1 MTLSES
7 QPGRPPDRE
16 RDRPHWGSP
25 TRPDHLPGMP
35 CPLPRWTQPV
45 YVSVTSRSV
54 QPSLM
59 LWQVGVHDFT
69 FEACSGFT
77 RVTACRVAQPPWVA
91 FVTRLRPGPARRR
104 PKPLVSYQTYRQLSG
119 WDFHPLAIRAV
130 GAHITFPRRPFI
142 FKVSRVPSSPSSVT
156 CCRRPRYWPRVPP
169 TRTPLKR
176 SRQSAVSSRQWR
188 EVGRQPTIRNSQF
201 IILNLAMHLKPSPC
215 SSPTYHLRPTGT
227 HLPHTIMV
235 PPWAGC

>member
-1 MTLSES
+1 
-7 QPGRPPDRE
+7 
-16 RDRPHWGSP
+16 
-25 TRPDHLPGMP
+25 MP

-45 YVSVTSRSV
+45 YLSVTSRSG

-130 GAHITFPRRPFI
+130 GAHITFPPSTSNYLCFLQHSSFVATCGKLGGKAGMLYKTKVLTSSKRECCVRPNGADRQW
-142 FKVSRVPSSPSSVT
+142 VE
-156 CCRRPRYWPRVPP
+156 VPP
-169 TRTPLKR
+169 R
-176 SRQSAVSSRQWR
+176 
-188 EVGRQPTIRNSQF
+188 
-201 IILNLAMHLKPSPC
+201 
-215 SSPTYHLRPTGT
+215 
-227 HLPHTIMV
+227 
-235 PPWAGC
+235 